1 MDLFSSNEEIFKV
14 AGCEIELDRKFL
26 NLESAKS
33 YFEILHNETPWKQEH
48 INFMGKISPI
58 PRLTY
63 WYSKEN
69 KEYTYA
75 GIKVHPVPYTKL
87 IAKLNTIIEEKTGYE
102 FNSVLLNLYRDGND
116 TVAWHADD
124 EKGLGEYVNIASL
137 SLGAERVFQIR
148 PKEGDSNGESSIT
161 NIELNSGSLI
171 VMHEPTQKKI
181 LHQIPRRKN
190 VDHPRINLTFRFIP

>member
-1 MDLFSSNEEIFKV
+1 MDLFSSNQETFQID
-14 AGCEIELDRKFL
+14 GCEIELDRSFL
-26 NLESAKS
+26 SLETAKS
-33 YFEILHNETPWKQEH
+33 YFDILNNETPWQQEH
-48 INFMGKISPI
+48 INFMGKVSPI

-75 GIKVHPVPYTKL
+75 GIKVKPVPYTEL
-87 IAKLNTIIEEKTGYE
+87 ISKLNTLIQEKTGYE

-137 SLGAERVFQIR
+137 SLGAERVFQVR
-148 PKEGDSNGESSIT
+148 PKDKNSLGESPIT
-161 NIELNSGSLI
+161 NIELNSGSLV
-171 VMHEPTQKKI
+171 VMHHPTQQKT
-181 LHQIPRRKN
+181 LHQIPRRN
-190 VDHPRINLTFRFIP
+190 NIDHPRINLTFRFIP